1 MSQSPKTREEN
12 QLDLVPFTGLQQV
25 CWGSRSEQLCWKCWS
40 AKKHLAFKV
49 HLVLIMRSTGKRQLS
64 PLVLKSL
71 TFYFNKTAIHLERVQ
86 IWPEFQIYKCSLT
99 KCEQILVWENPIRD
113 PRYVL
118 ELISRNSGALLFFSC
133 ALHIWLKTM
142 SKHPGFLPFWFEQ
155 WDFFWLWMHCQSDC
169 FSHIACRHLSFCS
182 YCQEKLPHK
191 LSEPN
196 EYNFHTS
203 FILEKEKKRH

>member
-1 MSQSPKTREEN
+1 M
-12 QLDLVPFTGLQQV
+12 
-25 CWGSRSEQLCWKCWS
+25 
-40 AKKHLAFKV
+40 
-49 HLVLIMRSTGKRQLS
+49 
-64 PLVLKSL
+64 
-71 TFYFNKTAIHLERVQ
+71 Q

-99 KCEQILVWENPIRD
+99 KCEQILCAHVRESNQRPEICFRANKQKFW
-113 PRYVL
+113 
-118 ELISRNSGALLFFSC
+118 STSFFFSC

-203 FILEKEKKRH
+203 FILEKEKRDIKNNPINNNCLHYVMIRTAKGARRTYFRNNNEKL